1 MWKKMS
7 LDVTVITCINSNQLI
22 KSIEIYNI
30 ISNPQGEIETQRYGK
45 ARNPTKQ

>member
-1 MWKKMS
+1 MS
-7 LDVTVITCINSNQLI
+7 LDVIVITCINSNQLI